1 MDAMKL
7 KLSFALLLIVV
18 VAVGTLS
25 ATGTQAQAVG
35 RAGAVFV
42 MTNAADKNEIIAY
55 KRGNDGSLEE
65 GHRFATGGRGSGGT
79 TDPLGSQGSLTLT
92 QDHSFLLAVNAG
104 SGEISVFRTHDA
116 MLALVDKVPCG
127 GSEPVAVAQHGNL
140 VYVVNAGG
148 SSNVTGFRL
157 QHDGKLKAIP
167 DSIAFLTTGN
177 SGAASLSF
185 SPDGQF
191 LLVTEKIT
199 NNIDGFHIQIDG
211 TLGPIV
217 VNPSVGPGAFAVQ
230 FAPNGAALV
239 SETGPAGGNNAAAI
253 SSYAVLPNATLSP
266 ISASVPTL
274 GAASCWQAVTP
285 DGRFVY
291 TANTGS
297 STISGFSIAAN
308 GTLTPLP
315 GTIVATLPSGSLDLD
330 SAISADGKFLY
341 TLDSGTGT
349 VSILGINQDGSLNRL
364 GDVGG
369 LSASAGFQGL
379 AAM

>member
-1 MDAMKL
+1 MTKTTR
-7 KLSFALLLIVV
+7 ALLMILLAIC
-18 VAVGTLS
+18 VGLPALS
-25 ATGTQAQAVG
+25 NAQDHKS
-35 RAGAVFV
+35 AGAVFV
-42 MTNAADKNEIIAY
+42 MTNAADRNEIVAF
-55 KRGNDGSLEE
+55 RRNADGSLQE
-65 GHRFATGGRGSGGT
+65 GRKFSTGGRGSGGVI
-79 TDPLGSQGSLTLT
+79 DPLGSQGSLTLT
-92 QDHSFLLAVNAG
+92 QDHSLLLAVNAG
-104 SGEISVFRTHDA
+104 SGDISVFRVHGA
-116 MLALVDKVPCG
+116 MLSLIDRVPCG
-127 GSEPVAVAQHGNL
+127 GSEPVAVAQHGSL

-148 SSNVTGFRL
+148 SSNVTGFSLERNGRL
-157 QHDGKLKAIP
+157 KPIP
-167 DSIAFLTTGN
+167 DSIAFLTASN

-199 NNIDGFHIQIDG
+199 NNIDGFHIQTDG

-217 VNPSVGPGAFAVQ
+217 VNPSVGPGAFAVL
-230 FAPNGAALV
+230 FAPNGTALV
-239 SETGPAGGNNAAAI
+239 TETGPMGGNNAAAI
-253 SSYAVLPNATLSP
+253 SSYAVLPNATLSS

-308 GTLTPLP
+308 GALTPLA
-315 GTIVATLPSGSLDLD
+315 GTIVATLPAGSLDLD

-349 VSILGINQDGSLNRL
+349 VSILGINQDGSLTNL
-364 GDVGG
+364 GDAGG
-369 LSASAGFQGL
+369 LSASAGFQGI
-379 AAM
+379 AAI

>member
-1 MDAMKL
+1 MTKTTRT
-7 KLSFALLLIVV
+7 LLIVML
-18 VAVGTLS
+18 AIGAGLPTRS
-25 ATGTQAQAVG
+25 NAQDG
-35 RAGAVFV
+35 KSAGAVFV
-42 MTNAADKNEIIAY
+42 MTNAADRNEIIAY
-55 KRGNDGSLEE
+55 RRNTDGSLQEE
-65 GHRFATGGRGSGGT
+65 RKFSTGGRGSGGAI
-79 TDPLGSQGSLTLT
+79 DPLGSQGSLTLT
-92 QDHSFLLAVNAG
+92 QDHLLLLAVNAG
-104 SGEISVFRTHDA
+104 SGDISVFRVHGA
-116 MLALVDKVPCG
+116 MLSLIDRVPCG
-127 GSEPVAVAQHGNL
+127 GSEPVAVAQHGDL

-148 SSNVTGFRL
+148 ASNVAGFRIERN
-157 QHDGKLKAIP
+157 GRLKPVP
-167 DSIAFLTTGN
+167 DSIAFLSAGN

-199 NNIDGFHIQIDG
+199 NNIDGFHIQTDG
-211 TLGPIV
+211 TLGHIV

-239 SETGPAGGNNAAAI
+239 TETGPAGGHNAAAI

-266 ISASVPTL
+266 ISTSVQTL

-297 STISGFSIAAN
+297 STISGFSIAAS
-308 GTLTPLP
+308 GALTPLA
-315 GTIVATLPSGSLDLD
+315 GTIEATLPSGSLDLD
-330 SAISADGKFLY
+330 SAISGDGKFLY

-349 VSILGINQDGSLNRL
+349 ISILGINQDGSLTSL

-369 LSASAGFQGL
+369 LSASAGFQGI
-379 AAM
+379 AAI